1 MRAIIAFRGKSE
13 FGKSKFFFTVFI
25 SSRVVINLLRD
36 VIVDQSN
43 RVPVLEVIVTYFLE
57 ARRELWETLG
67 TMCSSTTFMIGV
79 GVGICCEVFQ
89 SCTISW
95 F

>member
-1 MRAIIAFRGKSE
+1 MESRNSE
-13 FGKSKFFFTVFI
+13 NPSFFTVFI

-79 GVGICCEVFQ
+79 GVGIYCELFQ